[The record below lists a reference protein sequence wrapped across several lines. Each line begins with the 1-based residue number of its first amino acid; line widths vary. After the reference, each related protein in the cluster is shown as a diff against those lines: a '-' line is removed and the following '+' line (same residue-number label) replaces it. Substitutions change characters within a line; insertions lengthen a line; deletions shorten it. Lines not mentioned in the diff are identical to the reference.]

1 MPEHTPA
8 VVDTAKGRA
17 VRAVIPA
24 AGLATRFLPA
34 TKAVPKE
41 LLPVVD
47 RPVLQYIV
55 EEAAAAGITDVLLVT
70 GRGKTS
76 MVDHFDRQPYLESRL
91 EEKGD
96 LERLAAVRRPAEL
109 AEIYTCRQAEP
120 LGLGHAVSYAESHVG
135 SEPFAVLLGDEFMD
149 EGDPLLPSMLELQA
163 RTGGIVLAFI
173 EVEPDQVSRYGIA
186 SVQPVGGD
194 LLDLGEVVKVTGL
207 VEKPARDEA
216 PSNLAVVGR
225 YVLPSGIFDAIRQ
238 TKPGSGGEI
247 QLTDAMALM
256 LADGTPVH
264 GMVYRGTRYDT
275 GMPLGYLQAVVQLAA
290 KRDDVGPAFRTW
302 LTNFVGTE
310 IGGPAAAAAA
320 AAAGSAP
327 AGSAAVAADVVG
339 AAGAGPDVGAKEG
352 AQVADSGERGG

>member
-1 MPEHTPA
+1 MSDLTPA
-8 VVDTAKGRA
+8 TQTGATQTAGRPEGRRA
-17 VRAVIPA
+17 VKAVVPA

-55 EEAAAAGITDVLLVT
+55 EEAADAGIGDVLLIT

-96 LERLAAVRRPAEL
+96 LERLAAVRRPSEL

-120 LGLGHAVSYAESHVG
+120 LGLGHAVSYAELHV
-135 SEPFAVLLGDEFMD
+135 SDQPFAVLLGDEFT
-149 EGDPLLPSMLELQA
+149 DPPVLPGMLELQA

-173 EVEPDQVSRYGIA
+173 EVEPEETKRYGIA
-186 SVQPVGGD
+186 SVEPASPD
-194 LLDLGEVVKVTGL
+194 LADVGEVVKVTGL
-207 VEKPARDEA
+207 VEKPQPEEA

-225 YVLPSGIFDAIRQ
+225 YVLPSGIFDAIRR

-256 LADGTPVH
+256 LSEGTPVH
-264 GMVYRGTRYDT
+264 GVVYRGTRYDT
-275 GMPLGYLQAVVQLAA
+275 GLPLGYLQAVVQLACQ
-290 KRDDVGPAFRTW
+290 RDDLGPAFREW
-302 LTNFVGTE
+302 LKGFV
-310 IGGPAAAAAA
+310 
-320 AAAGSAP
+320 
-327 AGSAAVAADVVG
+327 
-339 AAGAGPDVGAKEG
+339 
-352 AQVADSGERGG
+352 DSLGRDDALGRSG

>member
-1 MPEHTPA
+1 MSDLTPA
-8 VVDTAKGRA
+8 TQTGATQTAGRPEGRRA
-17 VRAVIPA
+17 VKAVVPA

-55 EEAAAAGITDVLLVT
+55 EEAADAGIGDVLLIT

-96 LERLAAVRRPAEL
+96 LERLAAVRRPSEL

-120 LGLGHAVSYAESHVG
+120 LGLGHAVSYAELHV
-135 SEPFAVLLGDEFMD
+135 SDQPFAVLLGDEFT
-149 EGDPLLPSMLELQA
+149 DPPVLPGMLELQA

-173 EVEPDQVSRYGIA
+173 EVEPEETKRYGIA
-186 SVQPVGGD
+186 SVAPASPD
-194 LLDLGEVVKVTGL
+194 LADVGEVVKVTGL
-207 VEKPARDEA
+207 VEKPQPEEA

-225 YVLPSGIFDAIRQ
+225 YVLPSGIFDAIRR

-256 LADGTPVH
+256 LSEGTPVH
-264 GMVYRGTRYDT
+264 GVVYRGTRYDT
-275 GMPLGYLQAVVQLAA
+275 GLPLGYLQAVVQLACQ
-290 KRDDVGPAFRTW
+290 RDDLGPAFREW
-302 LTNFVGTE
+302 LKGFV
-310 IGGPAAAAAA
+310 
-320 AAAGSAP
+320 
-327 AGSAAVAADVVG
+327 
-339 AAGAGPDVGAKEG
+339 
-352 AQVADSGERGG
+352 DSLGRDDALGRSG